1 MKFANVGFL
10 FDKLSE
16 LYPDLF
22 TEDTTKVRICFN
34 PEYPEIKVKAY
45 ITYEYDGEI
54 ETVFKELG
62 TANSVQMCEV
72 FEEEGLDPNKVSS
85 FTISLGVDSAVVI
98 DFEYYVSQE
107 FGEGIISTL
116 KGEVK

>member
-45 ITYEYDGEI
+45 SEYHL
-54 ETVFKELG
+54 TL
-62 TANSVQMCEV
+62 
-72 FEEEGLDPNKVSS
+72 
-85 FTISLGVDSAVVI
+85 VDRI
-98 DFEYYVSQE
+98 
-107 FGEGIISTL
+107 L
-116 KGEVK
+116 